1 MKQLSV
7 VQEFG
12 QTGFKK
18 YTFFVAVGD
27 LYEATIGGATVRP
40 DRFQEVHVLRCSWR
54 PL

>member
-7 VQEFG
+7 VQQFG
-12 QTGFKK
+12 QTGFKKK

-40 DRFQEVHVLRCSWR
+40 DRF
-54 PL
+54 